1 MASREYRVA
10 GFDNNG
16 RMLFERYFEDEQT
29 AKKSATN
36 FAKLYRFISV
46 FKKVG
51 ESYQEIMKF
60 IL

>member
-16 RMLFERYFEDEQT
+16 TMLFERYFEDEQT

-36 FAKLYRFISV
+36 FAKLYRFVSV